1 MTHVMKKTCLIL
13 VTVLATL
20 PEVVQA
26 QEYLETG
33 SVKVAI
39 VRNPF
44 MASESILAEGLVD
57 SLTALDA
64 TIGLNETFDLTQ
76 EERAYSGWAREA
88 LVSRHLADLISAN
101 GKNEY
106 FTVALLGSCS
116 DLPGVLSGLQNM
128 GPGQEEQT
136 YHLAANIPHRVGLI
150 YFDAHADVN
159 TPETTLSGMYGGMD
173 VALAAGLYNDNNRLI
188 TGLDPPLPPSY
199 VLLADV
205 RDTDPREKE
214 LIDRLEIEILST
226 DDIRTLSPNV
236 RAQME
241 RLSGLT
247 DVIYV
252 HIDMD
257 VLAPEEVSGHGL
269 TAPNGPTSREL
280 ADCLELIFTYP
291 KATAIGIASTP
302 YGPRDPDHLSRQ
314 AAVRLIQG
322 AIKGVNMRKSP
333 DS

>member
-1 MTHVMKKTCLIL
+1 MTWSVKKTSWTLGL
-13 VTVLATL
+13 LLLAL
-20 PEVVQA
+20 PSALPA
-26 QEYLETG
+26 QEYLEDG
-33 SVKVAI
+33 KVKVAI

-64 TIGLNETFDLTQ
+64 TIGLNQTFDLTE

-88 LVSRHLADLISAN
+88 LVSRHLADLISVN

-106 FTVALLGSCS
+106 LTVALLGSCS

-199 VLLADV
+199 ILLADV

-214 LIDRLEIEILST
+214 LIERLEFEILST
-226 DDIRTLSPNV
+226 DDIRTLSENV
-236 RAQME
+236 RKQMD
-241 RLSGLT
+241 RLSQIT

-257 VLAPEEVSGHGL
+257 VLAPEEVRGHGL
-269 TAPNGPTSREL
+269 TAPDGPTSQEL
-280 ADCLELIFTYP
+280 ADCLELIFSYP

-322 AIKGVNMRKSP
+322 ALKGVKHRR
-333 DS
+333 

>member
-1 MTHVMKKTCLIL
+1 MTTINKSAWILFCLLIMFTA
-13 VTVLATL
+13 VT
-20 PEVVQA
+20 EA
-26 QEYLETG
+26 QEYRGTG
-33 SVKVAI
+33 RVNVAI

-57 SLTALDA
+57 SLTALNA
-64 TIGLNETFDLTQ
+64 TIGLNQAFELT
-76 EERAYSGWAREA
+76 ENESAYSGWAREA

-116 DLPGVLSGLQNM
+116 DLPGVLSGMQNM
-128 GPGQEEQT
+128 GPGEEEQV

-173 VALAAGLYNDNNRLI
+173 VALATGLYNDNNRLI

-205 RDTDPREKE
+205 RDTDPREQE
-214 LIDRLEIEILST
+214 LIDRLHFEALST
-226 DDIRTLSPNV
+226 DDIRTLSENV
-236 RAQME
+236 RKQMD
-241 RLSGLT
+241 RLSSLT

-257 VLAPEEVSGHGL
+257 VLAPEEVRGHGL
-269 TAPNGPTSREL
+269 TAPDGPTSREL

-291 KATAIGIASTP
+291 KAAAIGIASTP

-322 AIKGVNMRKSP
+322 AIRGVNKRE
-333 DS
+333 

>member
-1 MTHVMKKTCLIL
+1 MTSVNRTTWIL
-13 VTVLATL
+13 LGFLTAFATAA
-20 PEVVQA
+20 EA
-26 QEYLETG
+26 QEYRDTG
-33 SVKVAI
+33 GVNVAI

-44 MASESILAEGLVD
+44 MASSSIMAEGLVD
-57 SLTALDA
+57 SLTALGA
-64 TIGLNETFDLTQ
+64 TIGLNQSFRLT
-76 EERAYSGWAREA
+76 EAESAYSGWAQEA

-101 GKNEY
+101 GKNEF

-128 GPGQEEQT
+128 GPGQEEQV
-136 YHLAANIPHRVGLI
+136 YHLAATIPHRVGLI

-173 VALAAGLYNDNNRLI
+173 VALATGLYNDNNRLI

-205 RDTDPREKE
+205 RDTDPREQE
-214 LIDRLEIEILST
+214 LIDRLHFEAIST
-226 DDIRTLSPNV
+226 DDIRTISENV
-236 RAQME
+236 RRQMD
-241 RLSGLT
+241 RLSSIT

-269 TAPNGPTSREL
+269 TAPDGPTSQEL
-280 ADCLELIFTYP
+280 ADCLEMIFTYP
-291 KATAIGIASTP
+291 KAAAIGIASTP

-322 AIKGVNMRKSP
+322 AIKGVNRRE
-333 DS
+333 

>member
-1 MTHVMKKTCLIL
+1 MTFIMKKKSWIL
-13 VTVLATL
+13 AGLLLAL
-20 PEVVQA
+20 PQFIQA
-26 QEYLETG
+26 QEYLEG
-33 SVKVAI
+33 GGVKVAI

-44 MASESILAEGLVD
+44 MASESILEEGLID
-57 SLTALDA
+57 SLTALDG
-64 TIGLNETFDLTQ
+64 TIGLNQTFELTQ
-76 EERAYSGWAREA
+76 MERDYTGWAREA
-88 LVSRHLADLISAN
+88 LVSRHLADLISVN

-173 VALAAGLYNDNNRLI
+173 VALSAGLYNDNNRLI

-199 VLLADV
+199 ILLGDV

-214 LIDRLEIEILST
+214 LLDRMQIEILST
-226 DDIRTLSPNV
+226 DDIRTLSQNV
-236 RAQME
+236 HAQME
-241 RLSGLT
+241 RLSSLT
-247 DVIYV
+247 DVIYI

-257 VLAPEEVSGHGL
+257 VLAPEEVLGHGL
-269 TAPNGPTSREL
+269 TAPDGPTSQEL
-280 ADCLELIFTYP
+280 ADCLELIFRYP
-291 KATAIGIASTP
+291 KAAAVGIASTP
-302 YGPRDPDHLSRQ
+302 YGARDPDHLSRQ
-314 AAVRLIQG
+314 AAVRLIKG
-322 AIKGVNMRKSP
+322 ALKGVNGRK
-333 DS
+333 

>member
-1 MTHVMKKTCLIL
+1 MTQLMQRFFGMAACLL
-13 VTVLATL
+13 LTL
-20 PEVVQA
+20 PQAVQA
-26 QEYLETG
+26 QEYLEG
-33 SVKVAI
+33 GRVKVAV

-44 MASESILAEGLVD
+44 MASESILAEGLLD
-57 SLTALDA
+57 SIAALDG
-64 TIGLNETFDLTQ
+64 TIGLNQTFDLT
-76 EERAYSGWAREA
+76 EEESAYSGWAREA
-88 LVSRHLADLISAN
+88 LVSRHLADLISEN

-106 FTVALLGSCS
+106 FNVALLGSCS

-128 GPGQEEQT
+128 GPGQEEQV
-136 YHLAANIPHRVGLI
+136 YHLAATIPHRVGLI

-173 VALAAGLYNDNNRLI
+173 VALSAGLYNDNNRLI

-199 VLLADV
+199 ILLGDV

-214 LIDRLEIEILST
+214 LIERLEIEIIST
-226 DDIRTLSPNV
+226 DDIRTLSQNLH
-236 RAQME
+236 AQME
-241 RLSGLT
+241 RLSSLT
-247 DVIYV
+247 DVIYI

-257 VLAPEEVSGHGL
+257 VLAPEEVLGHGL
-269 TAPNGPTSREL
+269 TAPDGPTSQEL

-291 KATAIGIASTP
+291 KAAAIGIASTP

-322 AIKGVNMRKSP
+322 ALKGVNKRN
-333 DS
+333 